1 MLQTSFSFNDPS
13 CAIASVGPRPMMAR
27 FLAAERTSIALD
39 QSSRAA
45 SARRLGNRSSAF
57 RSGRSEAQVPA
68 RLNKMATDATNVFV
82 AATLNSC
89 PAAIGKTISQADAR
103 GLFVSFTIAVVSAP
117 LSLADD
123 AASLA
128 DDAASTRSSLCPD

>member
-1 MLQTSFSFNDPS
+1 QLQRCFLRNRKCWATTNDGEIS
-13 CAIASVGPRPMMAR
+13 CSGKD
-27 FLAAERTSIALD
+27 IALD

-45 SARRLGNRSSAF
+45 SARRLGNRSSAS

-89 PAAIGKTISQADAR
+89 PAAIGKTIWQADAR
-103 GLFVSFTIAVVSAP
+103 GLFVCHFR
-117 LSLADD
+117 L
-123 AASLA
+123 
-128 DDAASTRSSLCPD
+128 RS

>member
-1 MLQTSFSFNDPS
+1 
-13 CAIASVGPRPMMAR
+13 
-27 FLAAERTSIALD
+27 
-39 QSSRAA
+39 
-45 SARRLGNRSSAF
+45 
-57 RSGRSEAQVPA
+57 
-68 RLNKMATDATNVFV
+68 MATDATNVFV

-123 AASLA
+123 AAS
-128 DDAASTRSSLCPD
+128 TRSSLCPD